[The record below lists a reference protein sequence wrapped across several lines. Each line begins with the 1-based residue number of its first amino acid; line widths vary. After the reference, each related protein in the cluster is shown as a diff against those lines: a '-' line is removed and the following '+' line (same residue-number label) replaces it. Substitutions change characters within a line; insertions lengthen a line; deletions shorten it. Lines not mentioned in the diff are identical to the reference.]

1 MNKKKLNKKNIFKTS
16 LDKNGN
22 IVLHYLN
29 KKNEIKKKT
38 HKFTKLAPLKKP
50 YYNSDLNNIS
60 DYYEKYSNFENY
72 EQSQGGM
79 QLNNDYKYN
88 TIKKNNWSSSDYD
101 YEKLFREPDYKIN
114 LDKIESL
121 DFNEISFKC

>member
-1 MNKKKLNKKNIFKTS
+1 MKKINKEKIFKTK

-38 HKFTKLAPLKKP
+38 YKFTKLAPLKEP
-50 YYNSDLNNIS
+50 YYNSDLNNVD
-60 DYYEKYSNFENY
+60 DYYEKYASFDSSKNC
-72 EQSQGGM
+72 GGM
-79 QLNNDYKYN
+79 QLNNDFNYN
-88 TIKKNNWSSSDYD
+88 TIKKENWSTSNYN
-101 YEKLFREPDYKIN
+101 YNKLFNEPDYKIN

-121 DFNEISFKC
+121 DIDEIKCLN